1 MGDASRARGL
11 EWALPLENMSA
22 TTVNRSV
29 KLAGSLVATTGR
41 VQHWFGFSAGIL
53 LGVTGIA
60 KVGSTLGSVK
70 LLAVADPIAGIPFR
84 WLLLAVGI
92 VELVIAG
99 ICFFG
104 RDKRWASVLVAW
116 LATSFLIYRLGLWW
130 MGWHRPCGCM
140 GSLTEALHLSE
151 QAADN
156 IMKGVLAY
164 LLVGSC
170 GLLCRHLR
178 HQESAARTDPSVL
191 AARGGGDDGLGG

>member
-1 MGDASRARGL
+1 
-11 EWALPLENMSA
+11 MSA
-22 TTVNRSV
+22 TAADRPLNVARSP
-29 KLAGSLVATTGR
+29 VATTGR
-41 VQHWFGFSAGIL
+41 ALHWFNVGAGTL

-60 KVGSTLGSVK
+60 KVASTLGSVR

-99 ICFFG
+99 VCFVG

-140 GSLTEALHLSE
+140 GSLTEALDLSE
-151 QAADN
+151 QTADD

-164 LLVGSC
+164 LLVGSY
-170 GLLCRHLR
+170 GLLFWHWRH
-178 HQESAARTDPSVL
+178 EASAARP
-191 AARGGGDDGLGG
+191 AASAVAVRGRGMMALGE